1 MSTADAAGEQ
11 GAGCGTREEVSMTAV
26 SALTDQF
33 ERQFKTLDTLYDR
46 VNDGA
51 WTYAD
56 PRIKGVWQWMAHL
69 LETVEFYLGT
79 RDGDSFPW
87 GHRFGVDWEDAQAD
101 AIPDQ
106 QAMRAYQEEV
116 QALVAQALG
125 SRRDADLLA
134 PESLHP
140 WTGQTH
146 LGKLLYV
153 MRHTQQ
159 HIGDIN
165 RVLRLNGC
173 DALAWH

>member
-1 MSTADAAGEQ
+1 
-11 GAGCGTREEVSMTAV
+11 MTAI
-26 SALTDQF
+26 SEMLNHF

-46 VNDGA
+46 ANDGA

-56 PRIKGVWQWMAHL
+56 QRIKGAWQWMAHT
-69 LETVEFYLGT
+69 LETIEFYMGDKN
-79 RDGDSFPW
+79 DGFPW
-87 GHRFGVDWEDAQAD
+87 GHRFGLDWENDQAD
-101 AIPDQ
+101 VIPSRE
-106 QAMRAYQEEV
+106 AMRAYQEDV
-116 QALVAQALG
+116 QAFTIQVLG
-125 SRRDADLLA
+125 SKTDADLLA

-140 WTGQTH
+140 WTGVAY

-173 DALAWH
+173 DALKWH